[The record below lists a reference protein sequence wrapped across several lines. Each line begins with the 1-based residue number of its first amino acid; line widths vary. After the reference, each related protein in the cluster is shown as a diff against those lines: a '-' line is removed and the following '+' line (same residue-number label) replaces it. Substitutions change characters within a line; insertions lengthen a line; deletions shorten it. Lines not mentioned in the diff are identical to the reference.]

1 MTKETV
7 LDSETRLSRYAEVLV
22 RIGLRVV
29 PGDRLLIR
37 SPLHAVGVV
46 GHVARH
52 AYSMG
57 VVNVDVL
64 WSDSGVEHTRFV
76 HGDVDAWSDMPYSP
90 DVLNRAAAR
99 GDSVLTLTGDVPEQ
113 LEDAASDRMAAF
125 ESSVSAAAEGFFR
138 GMFALDFV
146 WTVAAVPSVEW
157 ARTVFPDKSDTRA
170 LEALWDAVLAACRID
185 GDDPAGRW
193 EEHLDHLDAR
203 KAFLNQRRYT
213 AISYKG
219 KGTDLTVGLHAQ
231 HWWNHPGE
239 GNGERRTVAN
249 IPTEEVSTTPDAR
262 RAQGV
267 VRSTKPLVHGGRT
280 INDFSLR
287 FEKGAVVEA
296 IANEGQDELNR
307 ILDTDDGSRRLGEVA
322 LVPQSSAVAAQGII
336 WHETLF
342 DENDASHLA
351 LGAGYP
357 FGIRNGTTMSP
368 DQLQDVGLN
377 RSINHIDFV
386 VGSGDIEIT
395 GITADGSKEPLI
407 RNGEWAFDI

>member
-1 MTKETV
+1 VTKETV

-22 RIGLRVV
+22 RIGLRVEA
-29 PGDRLLIR
+29 GDRLLIR

-57 VVNVDVL
+57 AVNVEVL
-64 WSDSGVEHTRFV
+64 WSDSGAEHTRFV
-76 HGDVDAWSDMPYSP
+76 HGDVRASSEMPYSP

-99 GDSVLTLTGDVPEQ
+99 GDSVLTIRGDVPQ
-113 LEDAASDRMAAF
+113 PLDDVASERMAEF
-125 ESSVSAAAEGFFR
+125 ESRFSAATASFVR

-157 ARTVFPDKSDTRA
+157 ARIVFPDKSDTQA
-170 LEALWDAVLAACRID
+170 LEALWNAVLAACRID
-185 GDDPAGRW
+185 GDDPTVGW
-193 EEHLDHLDAR
+193 EGHLDHLDAR
-203 KAFLNQRRYT
+203 KAYLNQRRYT
-213 AISYKG
+213 AVSYQG
-219 KGTDLTVGLHAQ
+219 EGTDLTVGLDAQ

-262 RAQGV
+262 LAQGV

-280 INDFSLR
+280 ISGFSLR
-287 FEKGAVVEA
+287 FDNGVVVEA
-296 IANEGQDELNR
+296 IAEDGQDELNR
-307 ILDTDDGSRRLGEVA
+307 ILDTDEGARRLGEVA
-322 LVPQSSAVAAQGII
+322 LVPQSSAVSAQGII
-336 WHETLF
+336 WHQTLF

-357 FGIRNGTTMSP
+357 FGIKNGTSMSP
-368 DQLQDVGLN
+368 DQLRDVGLN

-386 VGSGDIEIT
+386 VGSDDVEIT
-395 GITADGSKEPLI
+395 GITAEGSKEPLI
-407 RNGEWAFDI
+407 RNGEWAFNV

>member
-7 LDSETRLSRYAEVLV
+7 LDSDTRLSRYAEVLV
-22 RIGLRVV
+22 RIGLRVA

-46 GHVARH
+46 GHVVRH

-57 VVNVDVL
+57 AVNVDVL
-64 WSDSGVEHTRFV
+64 WSDSRVEHTRFV
-76 HGDVDAWSDMPYSP
+76 HGDVGAWSEMPYST

-99 GDSVLTLTGDVPEQ
+99 GDSVLTLRGDVPRPLGE
-113 LEDAASDRMAAF
+113 AASGRMAAF
-125 ESSVSAAAEGFFR
+125 ESGFSAATEDFVR

-146 WTVAAVPSVEW
+146 WTVAAVPSIEW
-157 ARTVFPDKSDTRA
+157 ARTVFPDKSDTQA
-170 LEALWDAVLAACRID
+170 LEALWDVVLAACRID
-185 GDDPAGRW
+185 GDDPAAGW
-193 EEHLDHLDAR
+193 EGHLDHLDAR
-203 KAFLNQRRYT
+203 KAFLNQRHYT
-213 AISYKG
+213 AIRYKG
-219 KGTDLTVGLHAQ
+219 EGTDLTVGLHAQ

-262 RAQGV
+262 LAQGV

-280 INDFSLR
+280 INGFSLR
-287 FEKGAVVEA
+287 FENGTVVEA
-296 IANEGQDELNR
+296 VAEDGQDELDR
-307 ILDTDDGSRRLGEVA
+307 ILDTDEGARRLGEVA
-322 LVPQSSAVAAQGII
+322 LVPQSSAVSAQGII

-342 DENDASHLA
+342 DENDAAHLA

-357 FGIRNGTTMSP
+357 FGIRNGTSMTP
-368 DQLQDVGLN
+368 GQLAEVGLN

-386 VGSGDIEIT
+386 VGSGDVEIT
-395 GITADGSKEPLI
+395 GITAEGSKEPLI